1 MYGSTII
8 DWCRRTGL
16 HSLSTE
22 VGAHTWAHTFLC
34 NKSMFM
40 PFCEGNSSLRS
51 NLYTG
56 QPQTG
61 LVFVNSGLSSPN
73 LEANWS
79 MTSSFVPWN
88 GPPGPK
94 VNGHRLGSFSRDI
107 YHFFFFWFS
116 LYNLTGKG
124 IVMALS
130 SSKTPRFGFRPSLS
144 TQLKINYCVEKY
156 VPETE
161 NRDCTTKKWLSA
173 ESVALACWHIKD
185 VA

>member
-8 DWCRRTGL
+8 YWCRRTGL

-107 YHFFFFWFS
+107 YHFFFNGFHCIIW
-116 LYNLTGKG
+116 LGR
-124 IVMALS
+124 AS
-130 SSKTPRFGFRPSLS
+130 SWPCPLPKRRVLGSGPA
-144 TQLKINYCVEKY
+144 
-156 VPETE
+156 
-161 NRDCTTKKWLSA
+161 SA
-173 ESVALACWHIKD
+173 PNWK
-185 VA
+185 

>member
-8 DWCRRTGL
+8 YWCRRTGL

-79 MTSSFVPWN
+79 MTSSFIPWN
-88 GPPGPK
+88 GPVTDLGRLAGTFITFFFSGFHCIIWLGRASSWPCPLPK
-94 VNGHRLGSFSRDI
+94 RRVLGS
-107 YHFFFFWFS
+107 
-116 LYNLTGKG
+116 GP
-124 IVMALS
+124 A
-130 SSKTPRFGFRPSLS
+130 
-144 TQLKINYCVEKY
+144 
-156 VPETE
+156 
-161 NRDCTTKKWLSA
+161 SA
-173 ESVALACWHIKD
+173 PNWK
-185 VA
+185 